1 MIGVSGPGAWPG
13 EDVLE
18 AQTTVLGDLVDVPP
32 EVRGLPFLVHLPA
45 RGPSG
50 TLVARTLGLLVD
62 LPAELGPHGWRLAD
76 RPGGD
81 LARTRA
87 ATREDLDA
95 LAVAGHGY
103 AGPLVVPVLGPVT
116 LAATVY
122 LARGDRAVADGGALR
137 DLADSLAAGVAEH
150 LGAVRRAVPGAEPL
164 VLVHEP
170 SLAQAVA
177 GVLPSFS
184 GYARLRRV
192 PGPLAAERVGTVVD
206 GARSGGAGGV
216 VVHGGAA
223 WTTVPTV
230 RAAGADAVALEVA
243 ALDEPGWERVAEAV
257 EAGLRLWAHVPPQ
270 RSSQCAGPDAVG
282 QARTVTE
289 PWRRVG
295 LPAAGLDDVVL
306 LAPEPT
312 GGPDEARGALAGV
325 VRAARVVAE
334 TVHG

>member
-18 AQTTVLGDLVDVPP
+18 AQTTVLGDLVDVPS
-32 EVRGLPFLVHLPA
+32 EVRGLPFAVHLPA
-45 RGPSG
+45 RGPWA
-50 TLVARTLGLLVD
+50 TLAGRTVGLLVD
-62 LPAELGPHGWRLAD
+62 VPAELGPHGWKLAD

-81 LARTRA
+81 LARTHA
-87 ATREDLDA
+87 VTREDLDA
-95 LAVAGHGY
+95 LAIAGHGY

-116 LAATVY
+116 LAASVY
-122 LARGDRAVADGGALR
+122 LARGDRALADAGALR
-137 DLADSLAAGVAEH
+137 DLAESLAAGVADH
-150 LGAVRRAVPGAEPL
+150 LAAVRRAVPGAEPV

-170 SLAQAVA
+170 LLAQAVA

-192 PGPLAAERVGTVVD
+192 SGPLAAERVGTVVG
-206 GARSGGAGGV
+206 GARTGGASTV

-223 WTTVPTV
+223 WTTVPAV

-257 EAGLRLWAHVPPQ
+257 EAGTGLWAHVPPQ

-282 QARTVTE
+282 QARTLTE

-295 LPAAGLDDVVL
+295 LPVAGLDDVVL

-312 GGPDEARGALAGV
+312 GGPDDARGALAGV

-334 TVHG
+334 VVHG